1 MSLLA
6 LLLLLALKVLL
17 LDTAR
22 DTKYLSVNRDG
33 WIIGLLTVLAQPGTS
48 FP

>member
-1 MSLLA
+1 MSLLV

-22 DTKYLSVNRDG
+22 VTKCLSVERDG
-33 WIIGLLTVLAQPGTS
+33 WIVDLLTIMAQPGT
-48 FP
+48 